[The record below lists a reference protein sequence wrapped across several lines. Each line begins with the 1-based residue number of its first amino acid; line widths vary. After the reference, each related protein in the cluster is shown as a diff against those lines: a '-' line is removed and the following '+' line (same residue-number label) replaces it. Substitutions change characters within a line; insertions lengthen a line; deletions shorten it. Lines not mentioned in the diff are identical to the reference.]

1 MFHPRSVGW
10 EQRGYTGWLDV
21 DDAGARY
28 APHTAFGLATS
39 PSKRTFEVV
48 TAIVTNALARK
59 GRKQALIR

>member
-21 DDAGARY
+21 DDAGAHY

-39 PSKRTFEVV
+39 PSTRTFEVI
-48 TAIVTNALARK
+48 TAIVTNARARK